1 MALKHIYQLS
11 DQNPVSAKVISEKYT
26 QSYEVTA
33 RVLQSLSSHGV
44 LKVEHGVNGGY
55 KPQKSLDDI
64 TLFQLMEIV
73 DGPQALA
80 KCIEGKSLCD
90 LSPSCNITS
99 PIEKLNLK
107 IHEFYQNISL
117 SELLDLKTENMNQ
130 EKASLHV

>member
-33 RVLQSLSSHGV
+33 RVLQSLSSSGV

-55 KPQKSLDDI
+55 KPNKNLANI

-73 DGPQALA
+73 DGPQSVA
-80 KCIEGKSLCD
+80 KCIDGKSLCD
-90 LSPSCNITS
+90 LSSSCNITS

-117 SELLDLKTENMNQ
+117 SELLDLKTQNINQ
-130 EKASLHV
+130 EKVLSHV